1 MQQNWANRNNFCLG
15 WFLQAKIEL
24 PKTPLSSGLGRWLCC
39 SPSHVRR
46 NSRLKPQATGRGG
59 DGNEGGDGDTHEED
73 GREEAIFKAGEAAP
87 AAAGRDEAWGGEEG
101 ECQDEEEEEEVEQG
115 GVGEAEEAPH
125 RFLLLP
131 VILYLYY
138 KVVAFLD
145 LSLSLLKKKMI
156 WSYSFPGLI

>member
-1 MQQNWANRNNFCLG
+1 MGKPKQFLFGLIFTSQNWITQNA
-15 WFLQAKIEL
+15 
-24 PKTPLSSGLGRWLCC
+24 LSSGLGRWLCC

-46 NSRLKPQATGRGG
+46 NSRLKPQATGGGG

-73 GREEAIFKAGEAAP
+73 GREEASFKAGEAAP
-87 AAAGRDEAWGGEEG
+87 AAAGRDEAGGGEEG